1 MGKHGERVITSSYHQ
16 TLEFTLWLQEF
27 QTMYAWNI
35 SVIRTLLHCWRISRF
50 SYQNMALIN
59 CRYMYIIKVPYVH
72 MQYRPDKT
80 QRLHQSKPQKLTP
93 CLLCVRSGSSFFKI
107 CVSSKSAMVYSGS
120 ALGVRFTHCSVVQ
133 THHFSYHLDLR
144 VYFWNRGLLSMSTL
158 DQPGGR
164 TAWGQLWGDHSRPK
178 ADTEHH
184 KTQKTDPKFG
194 WGLL

>member
-1 MGKHGERVITSSYHQ
+1 MYTCSIDPTKPNVYTKANPKSWPHVCFVSALGLLFKNVCVLKVCHGLV
-16 TLEFTLWLQEF
+16 
-27 QTMYAWNI
+27 
-35 SVIRTLLHCWRISRF
+35 
-50 SYQNMALIN
+50 
-59 CRYMYIIKVPYVH
+59 
-72 MQYRPDKT
+72 
-80 QRLHQSKPQKLTP
+80 
-93 CLLCVRSGSSFFKI
+93 
-107 CVSSKSAMVYSGS
+107 SGS

>member
-1 MGKHGERVITSSYHQ
+1 MHGIYLSY
-16 TLEFTLWLQEF
+16 L
-27 QTMYAWNI
+27 
-35 SVIRTLLHCWRISRF
+35 RTLLHCWRISRF

-93 CLLCVRSGSSFFKI
+93 CLLCVRSGSSFLKI

-120 ALGVRFTHCSVVQ
+120 ALGVRFTHCSVMQ

-158 DQPGGR
+158 DQPGGAYCLGSALGWPQQ
-164 TAWGQLWGDHSRPK
+164 TQSRHW
-178 ADTEHH
+178 AS
-184 KTQKTDPKFG
+184 
-194 WGLL
+194 

>member
-16 TLEFTLWLQEF
+16 TSEFTLWLQEF
-27 QTMYAWNI
+27 QTMYRMHGI
-35 SVIRTLLHCWRISRF
+35 YLSYLRTLLHCWRISRF

-120 ALGVRFTHCSVVQ
+120 ALGVRFTHCSVMQ
-133 THHFSYHLDLR
+133 THHFSYHLDLI
-144 VYFWNRGLLSMSTL
+144 
-158 DQPGGR
+158 
-164 TAWGQLWGDHSRPK
+164 
-178 ADTEHH
+178 
-184 KTQKTDPKFG
+184 
-194 WGLL
+194 